1 MFCVYCGTTN
11 PDDAQICT
19 KCGAALTE
27 TAVIEETD
35 QVQNSDCQQ
44 PKDVKNGKYVM
55 ATIMGVIGLIL
66 GVFSLLTSFTVFAV
80 LGISLIFAIG
90 GLALCTISLFITN
103 KAGRKNVVA
112 SVGEVLCSIGILI
125 SIEVFSSL

>member
-11 PDDAQICT
+11 PDDAQFCT

-44 PKDVKNGKYVM
+44 PKDVKNGKCVK
-55 ATIMGVIGLIL
+55 ATVMGVIGLIL
-66 GVFSLLTSFTVFAV
+66 GIFSLLTSFSAFVV
-80 LGISLIFAIG
+80 LGIP
-90 GLALCTISLFITN
+90 
-103 KAGRKNVVA
+103 VPH
-112 SVGEVLCSIGILI
+112 
-125 SIEVFSSL
+125 